1 MHAFRDILLG
11 SQRRDRMVLITVGDD
26 SCDSYGA
33 LQWGYQLLRK
43 DRQGTQGEDIT
54 QHIRDQLECCELKM
68 AKDIQSNEESFC
80 RHICDKR
87 KTRENVG
94 SHQKETGDLSTW
106 HVEKAVLHNIFVTVI
121 TSKCSS
127 HTAQV
132 TEGKSWNWEYEEPFT
147 VGQD

>member
-43 DRQGTQGEDIT
+43 DRQGTQGEGII

-68 AKDIQSNEESFC
+68 TKHIRAMRKASVDTSVIKGRQEKMWALTRRKQETYLLGMWRRLYSTIFLSQSSPASALVILPKSQKAKAG
-80 RHICDKR
+80 
-87 KTRENVG
+87 TG
-94 SHQKETGDLSTW
+94 SMKNLS
-106 HVEKAVLHNIFVTVI
+106 L
-121 TSKCSS
+121 
-127 HTAQV
+127 
-132 TEGKSWNWEYEEPFT
+132 
-147 VGQD
+147 